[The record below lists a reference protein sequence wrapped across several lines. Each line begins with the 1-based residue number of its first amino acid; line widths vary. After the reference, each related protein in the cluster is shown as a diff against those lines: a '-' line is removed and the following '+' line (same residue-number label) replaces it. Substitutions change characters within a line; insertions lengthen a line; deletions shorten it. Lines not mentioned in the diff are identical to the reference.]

1 MKQLPLFKK
10 NKKILFFLII
20 FSTLNVLLLSSC
32 LKDSNNESNEVVAAV
47 TVIHGSPDAPAVDFV
62 LNRGLISA
70 NLAFGLRV
78 RYFSWYAGQSQASF
92 YPRGT
97 ITNPLHTSTI
107 SLTQGKYYSLFLAG
121 LEADS
126 LSTLLIEDDLTQP
139 ATGKAKLR
147 FINLSPDAG
156 ALDFAV
162 VPDSLF
168 ASQKNFKEYSSFYE
182 INPGTYSAM
191 FMSSTGNL
199 VDYDF
204 DLKLD
209 AGKTYTVWARGLV
222 QATNDDQEFE
232 NGLIIHDQ

>member
-10 NKKILFFLII
+10 NKTVLFFLII
-20 FSTLNVLLLSSC
+20 FGTINLMLLSSC
-32 LKDSNNESNEVVAAV
+32 LKDSNDESNEIVSAV

-70 NLAFGLRV
+70 NLSFGLRV
-78 RYFSWYAGQSQASF
+78 PYFSWYAGQSQASF

-97 ITNPLHTSTI
+97 ITDPIYTATI
-107 SLTQGKYYSLFLAG
+107 NLTRGKYYSLFLAG

-126 LSTLLIEDDLTQP
+126 LSSLLIEDDLTQP
-139 ATGKAKLR
+139 AADKAKLR

-156 ALDFAV
+156 TLDFSI

-182 INPGTYSAM
+182 INPGNYSAT
-191 FMSSTGNL
+191 FMSSTGDL
-199 VDYDF
+199 VDYSF

-209 AGKTYTVWARGLV
+209 PGKTYTVWARGLV
-222 QATNDDQEFE
+222 QATDNDQEFE
-232 NGLIIHDQ
+232 NGLIIHDE